1 MHATA
6 IPEND
11 PQQAASQALENLE
24 KELLEYKHAL
34 QNLLRNSPDNL
45 PAHRVYLTYVG
56 KVVEIL
62 KVRVQSQAQE
72 PEKLLIDTLKIVV
85 LTLMEHGETQAAELV
100 GESLNDIGEKV
111 KEQWLSSRGLN
122 FPGDTAKFS
131 SWSKPPSLPS
141 PKPARRKKKI
151 AGYGP
156 KPT

>member
-24 KELLEYKHAL
+24 KELLEYKNAL

-100 GESLNDIGEKV
+100 GESLNDIG
-111 KEQWLSSRGLN
+111 
-122 FPGDTAKFS
+122 
-131 SWSKPPSLPS
+131 
-141 PKPARRKKKI
+141 
-151 AGYGP
+151 
-156 KPT
+156 